1 MAHDVEHVAIVLIVA
16 KRHHL
21 IGRNPQSATVIG
33 KRGALARIKADKVRP
48 FGSRCHDIDSITKV
62 ALEIL
67 QRRRLLRLGRLEGDL
82 NDILVNVFGTVDYRH
97 ITMDLITQ
105 VVNKRIV
112 AAHGVEVSLARKG
125 HVGMGVGDH
134 GIRDIHGQATLHR
147 TLDHGT
153 PLAHDQGSVFAY
165 IGEFIG
171 HRGKQIAQARILTA
185 ARRHKHNTATMQLI
199 NELKGLGTRLALPRM
214 QQRAVQIACNQLD
227 SLKTHMLPPKPPI
240 NSKTDL
246 DRSPLKTRLAHTRA

>member
-1 MAHDVEHVAIVLIVA
+1 MAHYVEHVAVVFVIA

-21 IGRNPQSATVIG
+21 IGRNSQGTTVIG
-33 KRGALARIKADKVRP
+33 KRGPLARIKADKVGP
-48 FGSRCHDIDSITKV
+48 FGSRRHHVNTV
-62 ALEIL
+62 AKEALKIL
-67 QRRRLLRLGRLEGDL
+67 QRRRLLRLGRLEGNL

-112 AAHGVEVSLARKG
+112 AAHGVEAPLTRKG
-125 HVGMGVGDH
+125 HVGMGVRNH

-147 TLDHGT
+147 ALDHGT

-171 HRGKQIAQARILTA
+171 HRGKQVAQARILTA
-185 ARRHKHNTATMQLI
+185 TRRHKHDTATMQLI
-199 NELKGLGTRLALPRM
+199 DELKGLGTRLALPRM
-214 QQRAVQIACNQLD
+214 QQRAVQIACNQLN
-227 SLKTHMLPPKPPI
+227 SLKAHILSPKAPHQQQ
-240 NSKTDL
+240 DGL
-246 DRSPLKTRLAHTRA
+246 